1 MDFGTQANFLEQ
13 DRLGEE
19 KMYFNFFFFFVNMFT
34 SSDLDHCGRRE
45 HEDFYLNGGAEFST
59 TKQH

>member
-19 KMYFNFFFFFVNMFT
+19 KMYFNFFFFFLSTCLHQATLITVEGENMKI
-34 SSDLDHCGRRE
+34 SI
-45 HEDFYLNGGAEFST
+45 
-59 TKQH
+59 